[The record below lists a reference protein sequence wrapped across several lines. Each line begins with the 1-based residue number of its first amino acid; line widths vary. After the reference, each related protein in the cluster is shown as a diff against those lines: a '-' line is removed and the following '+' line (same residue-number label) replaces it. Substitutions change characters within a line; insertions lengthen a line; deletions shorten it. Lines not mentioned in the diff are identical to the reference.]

1 MFYSSKRNPTA
12 PQLPAIAGMFCSK
25 FDCEAIGSPQPPPGG
40 GLLLS
45 VAGPSARLRAG
56 QNEIDPAGIGGPQP
70 TAAKARNSC
79 PAGPLVR
86 FLRRLQPGA
95 APYCPADALRSLSIL
110 FFRPR
115 TVFPTCP
122 GPLIPAMPGGIMPRS
137 SRLRRRS
144 CRLTAAPVSPR
155 CTVRAAPR
163 ENALSR
169 PR

>member
-1 MFYSSKRNPTA
+1 MP
-12 PQLPAIAGMFCSK
+12 
-25 FDCEAIGSPQPPPGG
+25 
-40 GLLLS
+40 
-45 VAGPSARLRAG
+45 PSARLRAD

-70 TAAKARNSC
+70 PAAKARNSR

-86 FLRRLQPGA
+86 FLRRLQPDLYSFCLCTRDRCPLKLPGIHRNLLNSCSPTERSKRRSNTLLPGGRTPIA
-95 APYCPADALRSLSIL
+95 FAPL
-110 FFRPR
+110 FFQFFQPC
-115 TVFPTCP
+115 TVLPTCP